1 MNHNFTVPKM
11 LAVIKIDGKASVYIE
26 FVNDIWNSQG
36 EDEVRSINNTVTTE
50 NTFFQIY
57 GYEKRGKR

>member
-1 MNHNFTVPKM
+1 MP
-11 LAVIKIDGKASVYIE
+11 AVIKIDGKASVYIE

-36 EDEVRSINNTVTTE
+36 EDEVRSITNTVTTE